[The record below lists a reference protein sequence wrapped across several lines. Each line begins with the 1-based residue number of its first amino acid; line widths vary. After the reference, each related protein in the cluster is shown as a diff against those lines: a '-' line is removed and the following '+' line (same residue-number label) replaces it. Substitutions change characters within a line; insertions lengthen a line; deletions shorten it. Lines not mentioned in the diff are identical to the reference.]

1 MYFSALKDRSRV
13 AVVTASVAKIVTKLK
28 QPDIGICPTYV
39 LLRLEVFLAQS
50 GLFTVYILSLPV
62 LLSAV
67 TAFTASSVRRDHRP
81 AKTVCTVWL
90 LPARCRRIY
99 CCFKKLVKTHLAGRQ
114 QPFDE

>member
-39 LLRLEVFLAQS
+39 LLQLEVFLAQS

-62 LLSAV
+62 LLSAA
-67 TAFTASSVRRDHRP
+67 TACTASSVRRDHRP